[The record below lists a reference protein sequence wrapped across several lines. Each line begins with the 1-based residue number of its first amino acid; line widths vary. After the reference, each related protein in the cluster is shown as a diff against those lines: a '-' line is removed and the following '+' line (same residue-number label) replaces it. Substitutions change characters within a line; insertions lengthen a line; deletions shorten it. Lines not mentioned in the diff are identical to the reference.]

1 MDTTSADETDGI
13 KLSTKMKLFL
23 ERRMNDLKIDIKK
36 LKRKR
41 KIIKILYYTS
51 ITLSVIIS
59 TILATIVGSITLP
72 VYIIPILS
80 ATSAVLTTLSTRFNL
95 QNKKQEINIMI
106 TKLSKLQK
114 TLDYIVSCNG
124 NLTQEKFNKIIS
136 EFT

>member
-1 MDTTSADETDGI
+1 MGTTPADETDGI

-23 ERRMNDLKIDIKK
+23 ERRMNDLEIDIKK

-59 TILATIVGSITLP
+59 AILATIVGFVTLP

-80 ATSAVLTTLSTRFNL
+80 TTSAVLTALSIRFNL
-95 QNKKQEINIMI
+95 QNKQQEINVMI
-106 TKLSKLQK
+106 NKLSKLQK
-114 TLDYIVSCNG
+114 TLDYIVSCYG
-124 NLTQEKFNKIIS
+124 NLTQEKLNKIIS

>member
-23 ERRMNDLKIDIKK
+23 ERRMNDLEIDIKK

-59 TILATIVGSITLP
+59 AILATIVGFVTLP

-80 ATSAVLTTLSTRFNL
+80 TTSAVLTALSIRFNL
-95 QNKKQEINIMI
+95 QNKQQEINVMI
-106 TKLSKLQK
+106 NKLSKLQK

-124 NLTQEKFNKIIS
+124 NLTQEMFNKIIS
-136 EFT
+136 KFT